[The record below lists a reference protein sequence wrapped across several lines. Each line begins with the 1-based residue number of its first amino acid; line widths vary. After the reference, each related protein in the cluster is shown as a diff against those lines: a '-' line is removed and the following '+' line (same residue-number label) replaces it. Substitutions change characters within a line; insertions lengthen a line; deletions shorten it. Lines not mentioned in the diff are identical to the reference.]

1 MARREAASRRR
12 CAIYTRKST
21 EEGLEQD
28 FNSLDAQ
35 REACAAFIRSQRSE
49 GWVEIATA
57 YDDGGLSG
65 GTLERPALQRLLG
78 DIRAG
83 RIDIVVVY
91 KVDRLTRSLTDFSKL
106 VEVFDAAGASFVSVT
121 QQFNTASSMGRLTLN
136 MLLSFAQFERE
147 VTAERIR
154 DKIAASRAKGLWMG
168 GPVPLGYDAVEKQL
182 VVNAGEAGTVR
193 HIFARYL
200 ALGAIRPLRAELARD
215 GIVSKRRRLRS
226 GAEIG
231 GRPLSGGAL
240 AALLRNPIYVGEVR
254 HKGTRHPG
262 QHEAIVDRETWEA
275 AQALLDGNAVAR
287 RPASEPSPL
296 AGRLSDAEGRPL
308 TPSHAS
314 KRGVRYRY
322 YVSHELIAGCSPES
336 GPGWRLPALP
346 VERAVRAL
354 LAATVTSDRV
364 LGAILPASRSAADEK
379 AIRDRLAG
387 LAERIS
393 GTTGSELRALVLDLD
408 LRAQITDDSLHL
420 SINGAALQRL
430 AGVPAT
436 LEERLDTSAP
446 LRLRKRGQETKL
458 VLGEIL
464 RPTPDAALVAVLDEA
479 ETWTRRLLTGSAS
492 SLRALARE
500 LGRDHRMVAR
510 TLPLAYLAPDIR
522 DAIRAGT
529 QPVEL
534 TPSRLRLIDPL
545 PLRWEDQRRA
555 LGFPTGN

>member
-1 MARREAASRRR
+1 MARREAAPRRR

-49 GWVEIATA
+49 GWVEIATP

-65 GTLERPALQRLLG
+65 GTLERPALHRLLG

-83 RIDIVVVY
+83 RVDIVVVY

-168 GPVPLGYDAVEKQL
+168 GPVPLGYDAVDRRL
-182 VVNAGEAGTVR
+182 VVNAAEARTVR
-193 HIFARYL
+193 HIFARYV
-200 ALGAIRPLRAELARD
+200 ALGAIRPLKAELARD

-226 GAEIG
+226 GEEVGA
-231 GRPLSGGAL
+231 RPFSNGAL
-240 AALLRNPIYVGEVR
+240 VALLRNPVHVGEVR

-262 QHEAIVDRETWEA
+262 QHEPIVDRETWDA

-287 RPASEPSPL
+287 RAASEPSPL
-296 AGRLSDAEGRPL
+296 AGRLSDADGRPL

-314 KRGVRYRY
+314 KKGVRYRY
-322 YVSHELIAGCSPES
+322 YVSHALIAGGSPDHDR
-336 GPGWRLPALP
+336 GWRLPALP
-346 VERAVRAL
+346 VERAVRSL
-354 LAATVTSDRV
+354 LAATVPSEKMLDALLR
-364 LGAILPASRSAADEK
+364 PSRSAAEESSL
-379 AIRDRLAG
+379 RDRLAS
-387 LAERIS
+387 LADRIT
-393 GTTGSELRALVLDLD
+393 GATGSELRTLVRDLD
-408 LRAQITDDSLHL
+408 LRARIANDSLHL
-420 SINGAALQRL
+420 SFAGAHLQRL

-436 LEERLDTSAP
+436 LDERLDASAP

-458 VLGEIL
+458 VLGEVM
-464 RPTPDAALVAVLDEA
+464 RPTPDAALVTLLDEA
-479 ETWTRRLLTGSAS
+479 ETWTRRLLTGSTS

-500 LGRDHRMVAR
+500 LGRDHRVVAR
-510 TLPLAYLAPDIR
+510 TLPLAFLATDIR
-522 DAIRAGT
+522 EAIRAGA
-529 QPVEL
+529 QPPEL
-534 TPSRLRLIDPL
+534 TPSRLRLLDPL
-545 PLRWEDQRRA
+545 PLRWEDQRCE
-555 LGFPTGN
+555 LGFPPLD

>member
-1 MARREAASRRR
+1 MARRETAPRRR

-21 EEGLEQD
+21 EEGLEQA

-49 GWVEIATA
+49 GWVELETP

-106 VEVFDAAGASFVSVT
+106 VEVFDIVGASFVSVT

-168 GPVPLGYDAVEKQL
+168 GPVPIGFDAVEKRL
-182 VVNAGEAGTVR
+182 VVNAGEAATVR
-193 HIFARYL
+193 HIFARYVT
-200 ALGAIRPLRAELARD
+200 LGAIRPLKAELALD

-226 GAEIG
+226 GDKVG
-231 GRPLSGGAL
+231 GRPFSGGAL
-240 AALLRNPIYVGEVR
+240 VALLRNPVYVGEVR
-254 HKGTRHPG
+254 HKGTRYPG
-262 QHEAIVDRETWEA
+262 QHEAIVDRETWDA

-287 RPASEPSPL
+287 RAASEPSPL

-322 YVSHELIAGCSPES
+322 YVSHDLISRSARDCNH
-336 GPGWRLPALP
+336 GWRLPALP
-346 VERAVRAL
+346 VEQAVRAL

-364 LGAILPASRSAADEK
+364 VDAILPGSRSAAEEK
-379 AIRDRLAG
+379 SHRHRLAG
-387 LAERIS
+387 LAARIT
-393 GTTGSELRALVLDLD
+393 GATGSELRPLVLDLD
-408 LRAQITDDSLHL
+408 LRTQITDESLHL
-420 SINGAALQRL
+420 SIDGAALQRL
-430 AGVPAT
+430 AGVPAII
-436 LEERLDTSAP
+436 EERVQAAGP

-458 VLGEIL
+458 VLGEVL
-464 RPTPDAALVAVLDEA
+464 RPMPDAALVTLLDEA
-479 ETWTRRLLTGSAS
+479 ETWTRRLLTCGTS

-500 LGRDHRMVAR
+500 LGRDHRVVAR

-522 DAIRAGT
+522 VAIRAGT

-534 TPSRLRLIDPL
+534 SPSRLRLLDRL
-545 PLRWEDQRRA
+545 PLRWEDQRRE
-555 LGFPTGN
+555 LGFPQLD